1 MPMYRIKR
9 KLGRSLAAESL
20 KLSTSRLTSIFR
32 EDNLAT
38 VSAAE
43 KVKTNSSKDKHW
55 ESK

>member
-9 KLGRSLAAESL
+9 ELGRSLAAESL
-20 KLSTSRLTSIFR
+20 KLSTSSLTFR